1 MRWWLNTDAKR
12 FSVDN
17 AVVNG
22 LDFSAL
28 PTDVW
33 MIQWQDGKGEIERQF
48 DKDTNDNGLRERIID
63 ILPYCPYFQDFLEMV
78 PYLTITQAKKV
89 QVDLINE
96 VYNSKRQMPYHYP
109 VAAGDYWWDATDDT
123 LYSSTAA
130 GLQNTIASLN
140 QVIDKLNTL
149 VASINAIDATIVQG
163 VNAQMGTI
171 NSGISAVGNV
181 MIGQVNAMIGE
192 INSDIVDATN
202 NALNTADA
210 YYADPGNALV
220 GYINGVLLGTY
231 GDGANNINNKL
242 MMTIVG
248 NVPSGETLTA
258 IYAAPGLGS
267 QNSPANIPASSVGF
281 PHNPYRTFYIATI
294 APGTF
299 NNVSTIAS
307 GGPIPWTNLGHVT
320 VANAQWIP
328 VGSTV
333 PVNVTPTEQA
343 AIMNGIAARTN
354 DLNIKRNIKIG
365 QVNALTTLSAVIAY
379 DVTTGW

>member
-17 AVVNG
+17 AVVTG

-63 ILPYCPYFQDFLEMV
+63 ILPYCPYFQDFLEML
-78 PYLTITQAKKV
+78 PWLTITQAKKV

-140 QVIDKLNTL
+140 AVIDKLNTL
-149 VASINAIDATIVQG
+149 VGSINAIDATIVQG
-163 VNAQMGTI
+163 VNAQMSTI
-171 NSGISAVGNV
+171 NTGISAIGNV
-181 MIGQVNAMIGE
+181 LIGQVNVMIAE

-202 NALNTADA
+202 NALNTADS

-220 GYINGVLLGTY
+220 NYINGVMLGTF
-231 GDGANNINNKL
+231 GDGANTINNKL
-242 MMTIVG
+242 QHGLVG
-248 NVPSGETLTA
+248 SNPD
-258 IYAAPGLGS
+258 IWAAVGLGAP
-267 QNSPANIPASSVGF
+267 NSPVNIVASSVGF
-281 PHNPYRTFYIATI
+281 SHNPYRTFYISSIT
-294 APGTF
+294 PGTF
-299 NNVSTIAS
+299 NNVSNIVS

-365 QVNALTTLSAVIAY
+365 EVNALTTLSAVIAY